1 MVDYGLM
8 ALIVVVLAL
17 VGLTFHAWRGVK
29 AEILALSAIRVQ
41 AESCIAKVQA
51 VELRQ
56 TETEK
61 VPTQLKARLDAFA
74 AIMTELEAKQ
84 AATGKDMATAK
95 SNILSLNGRLA
106 RSKSKR
112 NRVLEAEELD
122 PAAEAEGEDDGQGH
136 VMPPGS
142 FSRPQEQPQAAPIPA
157 RFGVVARKVSNG

>member
-1 MVDYGLM
+1 MIDYGLM

-29 AEILALSAIRVQ
+29 AEILALSAIRAQ
-41 AESCIAKVQA
+41 AETCIAMVKA

-61 VPTQLKARLDAFA
+61 VPAQLKARLDAFA
-74 AIMTELEAKQ
+74 GIMTDLEAKQ
-84 AATGKDMATAK
+84 VATGKDMATAK

-112 NRVLEAEELD
+112 NRVIEEEEQD
-122 PAAEAEGEDDGQGH
+122 PAAEAEGESGDLRDA
-136 VMPPGS
+136 MPPGS
-142 FSRPQEQPQAAPIPA
+142 FSPHQEQPHIAPIPA